1 MSRWREL
8 HERMEKYYKGHL
20 CWLKDQGHYHPHDD
34 KDRLI
39 HCAFPQCI
47 IHSETCIKGTVLSE
61 HPVLSGHWSIPRRCP
76 LKTGYTVFIHL
87 GDWAPCNLPTF
98 FLGSL
103 LSYSRRVGRLETLV
117 MRLLTSCA
125 FCTW

>member
-1 MSRWREL
+1 
-8 HERMEKYYKGHL
+8 MEKYYKGHL

-39 HCAFPQCI
+39 HYAFPQCI
-47 IHSETCIKGTVLSE
+47 IHSETCIKGTLLSE

-76 LKTGYTVFIHL
+76 LNTGYTVFIHV

-98 FLGSL
+98 FRVSSL
-103 LSYSRRVGRLETLV
+103 ILQEGGNIRDPGNEVANFLCFLYLV
-117 MRLLTSCA
+117 TVNA
-125 FCTW
+125 TQYYD